1 MTVLKYALDVLF
13 LLTLILLAF
22 IPKRGKLVYLF
33 VIVLTLNL
41 GIRSYLIYRGHKK
54 DRKISNLE
62 NQLESVRQVA
72 TRDIYRPLSPELRE
86 ELVLALQRFKSQ
98 YSDFDMKLSITPE
111 KNNRNRDY
119 VAKDL
124 ASLFGDAGFEV
135 KATTPIITNLNG
147 EVFITLNPADLKVA
161 NQLFQVIGKFIN
173 IKFQGRED
181 RTLPRGTFKIHVAGD
196 PLFSTEGI
204 VSFR

>member
-41 GIRSYLIYRGHKK
+41 GIRGYLIYRGHKK

-86 ELVLALQRFKSQ
+86 ELFLALQRFKSE
-98 YSDFDMKLSITPE
+98 YSDIDMKLSVTSE
-111 KNNRNRDY
+111 KSNRNRDY

-135 KATTPIITNLNG
+135 KTTTPIITNLNG

-173 IKFQGRED
+173 IKFQGLED
-181 RTLPRGTFKIHVAGD
+181 RTLPRGTFKIHVSGD
-196 PLFSTEGI
+196 PLFSTDGV

>member
-22 IPKRGKLVYLF
+22 IPKRGKVVYLF
-33 VIVLTLNL
+33 LIVLTVNL
-41 GIRSYLIYRGHKK
+41 GIRGYLIYRGHKK
-54 DRKISNLE
+54 DRKISNLQ

-72 TRDIYRPLSPELRE
+72 TRDIYRPLSLQLRQE
-86 ELVLALQRFKSQ
+86 IVLSLQRFKSQ
-98 YSDFDMKLSITPE
+98 YSDFDMKLSVTSE
-111 KNNRNRDY
+111 KSNRNRDY

-124 ASLFGDAGFEV
+124 ARLFEDAGLEA
-135 KATTPIITNLNG
+135 KTTSPLITNLNG
-147 EVFITLNPADLKVA
+147 DVFITLNPADLKLA
-161 NQLFQVIGKFIN
+161 NQLSQVMVKFIN

-181 RTLPRGTFKIHVAGD
+181 QTLPRGTFKIHVAGD
-196 PLFSTEGI
+196 PLFSTEGV